1 MNEQLDNIANAI
13 EDVVQQL
20 DNPKKVSINM
30 DEDNNFY
37 WALKGIEHE
46 LERIADALEKTKE
59 EA

>member
-37 WALKGIEHE
+37 WALKGIENN

-59 EA
+59 

>member
-37 WALKGIEHE
+37 WALKGIENN